1 MRMKISH
8 VIIGFFVLVGILSAL
23 MSATSLYGLTVT
35 KSKADEVNKYWL
47 PSVNSVRALES
58 AVLKTQLSYASHLQA
73 VSPDEKKFV
82 ETDISKAIANFDA
95 MLQSIRAGGV
105 NASMESQLSV
115 VAEGWTRVNDVG
127 NRLTEASNNFA
138 MVEADL
144 LMKNDMREAVS
155 KLDRSLSN
163 LLKVTQG
170 GSNQAV
176 AAADQA
182 QDAVIKITG
191 ATGALTALCIVIA
204 IVHSIRRVSR
214 PIQIITR
221 RMDSL
226 AHGDIDEDVPFAN
239 RSDEIGA
246 MARSVLVFR
255 DAAIEKAHLEQEAAD
270 QRVKAESEREQLHQD
285 AEAGARQRLEQAKEA
300 LAVGMK
306 RLADCDLSFN
316 LDVPFST
323 EFEDLRSHLNATVGQ
338 LRETV
343 AAVAAA
349 AQAVDMG
356 SNEISRAASD
366 LLSRTEQQA
375 ASLEESASALSIIAN
390 NARNAR
396 GLAAN
401 ADGVALAA
409 RESADSSEK
418 LVGRAIAAMEKI
430 ERSSAQISSI
440 IGVIDEIAFQTNLLA
455 LNAGVEAARA
465 GESGKGFAVVAQ
477 EVRELAQS
485 SAKAAREIQGLIQ
498 SSTVDVKEGA
508 SLVGET
514 GTALTTINKQIGE
527 IAGIISAIAQ
537 STRDQANEVSEVDN
551 ALRQMDRST
560 QQNAAMVEETSAA
573 SATLAEEA
581 RRLKQMIG
589 AFQLRREDVEHVRLV
604 A

>member
-1 MRMKISH
+1 MKMKISH
-8 VIIGFFVLVGILSAL
+8 VIIGFFALLGILSAL
-23 MSATSLYGLTVT
+23 MSATSLYGLTAT
-35 KSKADEVNKYWL
+35 KAKADEVNKYWL
-47 PSVNSVRALES
+47 PNVNSVRALES

-73 VSPDEKKFV
+73 VSPDEKKYV
-82 ETDISKAIANFDA
+82 ETDIAKSIANFDQL
-95 MLQSIRAGGV
+95 LQAIRAGGV
-105 NASMESQLSV
+105 NESMESQLSLV
-115 VAEGWTRVNDVG
+115 SDGWKRVNEVG
-127 NRLTEASNNFA
+127 KRLTDASNNFA
-138 MVEADL
+138 TVEADL
-144 LMKNDMREAVS
+144 LMKNDMREVVS

-163 LLKVTQG
+163 LLKVTQS

-191 ATGALTALCIVIA
+191 AAGASTALCIIFA
-204 IVHSIRRVSR
+204 IIYSIRRVSR
-214 PIQIITR
+214 PIHIITR

-226 AHGDIDEDVPFAN
+226 AHGDVDSDIPFAS
-239 RSDEIGA
+239 RRDEIGA

-255 DAAIEKAHLEQEAAD
+255 DAAIEKATLEQDA
-270 QRVKAESEREQLHQD
+270 QIRRQQAEVERERLTSD
-285 AEAGARQRLEQAKEA
+285 AEAGARHRLEQAKQE
-300 LAVGMK
+300 LAAGMK

-323 EFEDLRSHLNATVGQ
+323 EFEDLRSHLNATVDQ

-343 AAVAAA
+343 AAVATA

-366 LLSRTEQQA
+366 LSKRTEQQA
-375 ASLEESASALSIIAN
+375 ASLEESASALGVIAN

-396 GLAAN
+396 ELAAN

-409 RESADSSEK
+409 RQSADSSEK

-430 ERSSAQISSI
+430 EHSSAQISSI

-477 EVRELAQS
+477 EVRELAQR
-485 SAKAAREIQGLIQ
+485 SAKAAREIKGLIQ

-514 GTALTTINKQIGE
+514 GTALTVINKQIGD

-537 STRDQANEVSEVDN
+537 STRDQASEVSEVDN

-573 SATLAEEA
+573 SATLADEA

-589 AFQLRREDVEHVRLV
+589 AFQLRREDVERVRLV